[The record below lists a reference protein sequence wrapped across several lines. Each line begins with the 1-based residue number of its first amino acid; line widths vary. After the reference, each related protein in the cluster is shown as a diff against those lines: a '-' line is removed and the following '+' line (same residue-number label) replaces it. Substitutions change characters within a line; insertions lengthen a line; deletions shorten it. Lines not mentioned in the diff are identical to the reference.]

1 MTKAHRVTTVKPKHA
16 AYPSPVLRFRI
27 LFTDKIAL
35 GPGKAE
41 LLRHVRD
48 TGSIATA
55 ARRMRMSYMRAWLLI
70 QEMDACLQ
78 EPVVHTMR
86 GGSSRGGAKLT
97 PTGERLLGLFQRL
110 ETECLAASRATRKRI
125 ASLLRKRR

>member
-1 MTKAHRVTTVKPKHA
+1 MKPKHA

-70 QEMDACLQ
+70 QEMDACFQ
-78 EPVVHTMR
+78 EPVVHTSR
-86 GGSSRGGAKLT
+86 GGSSRGGAQLT

-110 ETECLAASRATRKRI
+110 ETECLAASRATRKQI